1 MIYCF
6 DLDGTLC
13 TNTEGNYEIAKPY
26 EKRIEKVNELFS
38 EGHHIIIDTARGA
51 TTGIDWQE
59 LTISQLEKWGVKY
72 NEVRVGKKLNYDI
85 VVDDKSMNDKD
96 FFNEESIGNII
107 DTYIENKVN
116 LLLNKDKF
124 PNYDNII
131 TDTFSELI
139 DKLCIV
145 HIRYWYL
152 EDAMA
157 STDNDNE
164 LLTLRK
170 KSESLFKEKRPMLVH
185 GIDKYISLLVNKKIN
200 SDPMNYKHYKNWP
213 Q

>member
-13 TNTEGNYEIAKPY
+13 TNTEGFY
-26 EKRIEKVNELFS
+26 EKARPFTERIQKVNQLFD
-38 EGHHIIIDTARGA
+38 EGHHIIVDTARGA
-51 TTGIDWQE
+51 TTGIDWLE
-59 LTISQLEKWGVKY
+59 LTTQQLNEWGVKHH
-72 NEVRVGKKLNYDI
+72 ELRVGKKINYDI
-85 VVDDKSMNDKD
+85 IIDDKAVNHND
-96 FFNEESIGNII
+96 FFENENIGNLI
-107 DTYIENKVN
+107 DNYIEKKVISY
-116 LLLNKDKF
+116 LNKDKF
-124 PNYDNII
+124 PNYDEIY

-157 STDNDNE
+157 SVDNDEE
-164 LLTLRK
+164 LVSLRK

-185 GIDKYISLLVNKKIN
+185 GIDKYVSLLVNQKIN
-200 SDPMNYKHYKNWP
+200 SNPVNYKHYKNWP

>member
-13 TNTEGNYEIAKPY
+13 TNTEGNYEKAKPY
-26 EKRIEKVNELFS
+26 KERIENVNKLFS
-38 EGHHIIIDTARGA
+38 EGNHIIIDTARGA
-51 TTGIDWQE
+51 TTGLDWEE
-59 LTISQLEKWGVKY
+59 LTVSQLEKWGVKY

-85 VVDDKSMNDKD
+85 VIDDKSMNDKD
-96 FFNEESIGNII
+96 FFNEESVGNII

-116 LLLNKDKF
+116 LLLNKGKF
-124 PNYDNII
+124 PDYDNIV

-157 STDNDNE
+157 STENDNE
-164 LLTLRK
+164 LVTLRK

-185 GIDKYISLLVNKKIN
+185 GIDKYISLLINQKIN

>member
-13 TNTEGNYEIAKPY
+13 TNTEGNYEKAKPY
-26 EKRIEKVNELFS
+26 KERIEKVNKLFS
-38 EGHHIIIDTARGA
+38 DGNHIIIDTARGA
-51 TTGIDWQE
+51 TTGLDWEE
-59 LTISQLEKWGVKY
+59 LTVSQLEKWGVKY
-72 NEVRVGKKLNYDI
+72 NEVRVGKKLNYNI
-85 VVDDKSMNDKD
+85 VIDDKAMNDKD
-96 FFNEESIGNII
+96 FFNEESVGNII
-107 DTYIENKVN
+107 DSYIENKVN
-116 LLLNKDKF
+116 LLLNKGKF
-124 PNYDNII
+124 PDYDNIV

-157 STDNDNE
+157 STENDDE
-164 LLTLRK
+164 LVTLRK

-185 GIDKYISLLVNKKIN
+185 GIDKYISLLINQKIN

>member
-13 TNTEGNYEIAKPY
+13 TNTEGNYEKAKPY
-26 EKRIEKVNELFS
+26 KERIEKVNKLFNN
-38 EGHHIIIDTARGA
+38 GNHIIIDTARGA
-51 TTGIDWQE
+51 TTGLDWEE
-59 LTISQLEKWGVKY
+59 LTVSQLEKWGVKY
-72 NEVRVGKKLNYDI
+72 NEVRVGKKLNYNI
-85 VVDDKSMNDKD
+85 VIDDKAMNDKD
-96 FFNEESIGNII
+96 FFNEESVGNII
-107 DTYIENKVN
+107 DSYIENKVN
-116 LLLNKDKF
+116 LLLNKGKF
-124 PNYDNII
+124 PDYDNIV

-157 STDNDNE
+157 STENDDE
-164 LLTLRK
+164 LVTLRK

-185 GIDKYISLLVNKKIN
+185 GIDKYISLLINQKIN

>member
-13 TNTEGNYEIAKPY
+13 TNTEGQYEKAKPY
-26 EKRIEKVNELFS
+26 TDRIIEVNKLFD

-51 TTGIDWQE
+51 TTGLDWHE
-59 LTISQLEKWGVKY
+59 LTSTQLNNWGVKY
-72 NEVRVGKKLNYDI
+72 TKLRVGEKLNYDTL
-85 VVDDKSMNDKD
+85 VDDKAHNDKE
-96 FFNEESIGNII
+96 FFESDSVGKII
-107 DTYIENKVN
+107 DKYVEKKVN
-116 LLLNKDKF
+116 KLLNESKF
-124 PNYDNII
+124 PDYDNIV

-157 STDNDNE
+157 SSTNDEE
-164 LLTLRK
+164 LVTLRK

-185 GIDKYISLLVNKKIN
+185 GLDKYITLLVNKQIN
-200 SDPMNYKHYKNWP
+200 SDPINYKHYKNWP

>member
-13 TNTEGNYEIAKPY
+13 TNTEGSY
-26 EKRIEKVNELFS
+26 EKARPFTERIQKVNQLFD
-38 EGHHIIIDTARGA
+38 EGHHIIVDTARGA
-51 TTGIDWQE
+51 TTGIDWLE
-59 LTISQLEKWGVKY
+59 LTTNQLKEWGLKY
-72 NEVRVGKKLNYDI
+72 HELRVGKKINYDYI
-85 VVDDKSMNDKD
+85 IDDKAINHND
-96 FFNEESIGNII
+96 FFENENIGNLI
-107 DTYIENKVN
+107 DNYIEKKVISY
-116 LLLNKDKF
+116 LNNDKF
-124 PNYDNII
+124 PKYDKIY

-157 STDNDNE
+157 STQDDQE
-164 LLTLRK
+164 LLQLRR

-185 GIDKYISLLVNKKIN
+185 GIDKYISLLVNNEIN
-200 SDPMNYKHYKNWP
+200 SNPVNYKHYKNWP

>member
-13 TNTEGNYEIAKPY
+13 TNTEGFY
-26 EKRIEKVNELFS
+26 EKANPITDRIEKVNDLYNN
-38 EGHHIIIDTARGA
+38 GNHIIIDTARGS
-51 TTGIDWQE
+51 TTGKDWEE
-59 LTISQLEKWGVKY
+59 LTTKQLKNWGVQY
-72 NEVRVGKKLNYDI
+72 HELRVGKKLNYD
-85 VVDDKSMNDKD
+85 VVIDDKSINHND
-96 FFNEESIGNII
+96 FFENENIGNII
-107 DTYIENKVN
+107 DGYIEKKVN
-116 LLLNKDKF
+116 SYLNKDKF
-124 PNYDNII
+124 PSYDDIY

-152 EDAMA
+152 EDSMA
-157 STDNDNE
+157 STNNDKE
-164 LLTLRK
+164 LVLLRK

-185 GIDKYISLLVNKKIN
+185 SIDKYISLLVNQRIKSEPI
-200 SDPMNYKHYKNWP
+200 NYKHYKNWP

>member
-13 TNTEGNYEIAKPY
+13 TNTEGNYEKAKPY
-26 EKRIEKVNELFS
+26 KERIENVNKLFS
-38 EGHHIIIDTARGA
+38 EGNHIIIDTARGA
-51 TTGIDWQE
+51 TTGLDWEE
-59 LTISQLEKWGVKY
+59 LTVSQLEKWGVKY

-85 VVDDKSMNDKD
+85 VIDDKSMNDKD
-96 FFNEESIGNII
+96 FFNEESVGNII

-116 LLLNKDKF
+116 LLLNKGKF
-124 PNYDNII
+124 PDYDNIV

-157 STDNDNE
+157 STENDNE
-164 LLTLRK
+164 LVTLRK

-185 GIDKYISLLVNKKIN
+185 GIEKYISLLINQKIN

-213 Q
+213 K